1 MERALIFAGDS
12 FLGRHLVGALKA
24 AEWEVL
30 STSRRG
36 SPGFIV
42 CDLTDAAQVAEVVK
56 DAGPALVVQCAG
68 ATHASDPREMVA
80 VHCAGSLNVL
90 EAIREHAPRAMTV
103 LIGTAAEYG
112 EVPPDQLPVTE
123 SQPSRPTSYF
133 GASKVAQTE
142 LARAAAREADLAI
155 AVVRPFNIL
164 GPGLPSYYAAGRIA
178 QRVRE
183 LYVKDGTAAS
193 RETLPVQNAS
203 ATRDF
208 VDIRDVAAAIALV
221 STSPTNPGT
230 FSLFNVATG
239 IETSILELAQAVC
252 DEAGGC
258 RAVDAGAGASRTGI
272 DRSCG
277 DATKLRTELGWA
289 PRYTWRQSVADL
301 WSGDALASGR
311 AASA

>member
-12 FLGRHLVGALKA
+12 FLGRHLVGALQA

-112 EVPPDQLPVTE
+112 EVPPATV
-123 SQPSRPTSYF
+123 
-133 GASKVAQTE
+133 
-142 LARAAAREADLAI
+142 AI
-155 AVVRPFNIL
+155 ADTSVVLSNVASLTGAVRVSTIGSATKNVFVL
-164 GPGLPSYYAAGRIA
+164 EFAVAGLP
-178 QRVRE
+178 
-183 LYVKDGTAAS
+183 
-193 RETLPVQNAS
+193 
-203 ATRDF
+203 
-208 VDIRDVAAAIALV
+208 AL
-221 STSPTNPGT
+221 S
-230 FSLFNVATG
+230 VAT
-239 IETSILELAQAVC
+239 A
-252 DEAGGC
+252 
-258 RAVDAGAGASRTGI
+258 
-272 DRSCG
+272 
-277 DATKLRTELGWA
+277 
-289 PRYTWRQSVADL
+289 
-301 WSGDALASGR
+301 
-311 AASA
+311 